1 MELTMT
7 SPDGKRFAHAP
18 HAIAQPRQRNGREH
32 LRASCSR
39 SCVIQRS
46 SVGKLWH
53 DLFSVLCIGALA
65 TTLHAAPI
73 DADEEVLFMPGIARA
88 TDSGAIE
95 IDVHAWLHEREP
107 LLAAHRVLARY
118 LNLDLKQLSPLER
131 ARFNRRAALFRAESE
146 DDNVIEL
153 VIEGVDGRSALPPTA
168 NNGRSDARL
177 IVDAG
182 AARGPEK
189 IVRFHAR
196 MARTDLRRFRG
207 EARLVPAQG
216 LSVISDIDDTIKHTD
231 VRNQREMLLNT
242 FVRRFMPV
250 DGMASNY
257 RALEA
262 DPDTRFHYLSA
273 SPLQLYPPLAAFLK
287 DSGFPAGSVHLREST
302 TWRTLVPSEGESRAH
317 KLAIIERLLVDFP
330 QRRFLLVGDSGE
342 ADPEIY
348 GEVARAHTAQI
359 QGIVIR
365 NVTQESRDAPRYA
378 KAFDGVDERLWHIF
392 HEGEAW
398 PTALPAPMS
407 ASTPAR

>member
-1 MELTMT
+1 MT

-18 HAIAQPRQRNGREH
+18 YAIAQPQQRNGGEH

-39 SCVIQRS
+39 ACVIQRS
-46 SVGKLWH
+46 FVGKLWH
-53 DLFSVLCIGALA
+53 NTFSVLCIGALA
-65 TTLHAAPI
+65 TTLQAAPI
-73 DADEEVLFMPGIARA
+73 DADEEVLFIPGIARA

-118 LNLDLKQLSPLER
+118 LDLDLKQLSPVER
-131 ARFNRRAALFRAESE
+131 ARFYRRAALFRAESE

-153 VIEGVDGRSALPPTA
+153 VIEGVENRLALPPTA
-168 NNGRSDARL
+168 SNGRSDARL

-182 AARGPEK
+182 TARGPEK
-189 IVRFHAR
+189 VVRFHAH

-207 EARLVPAQG
+207 GARLVPAQG

-250 DGMASNY
+250 DGMASHY
-257 RALEA
+257 RALAA

-273 SPLQLYPPLAAFLK
+273 SPIQLYPPLADFLE

-302 TWRTLVPSEGESRAH
+302 SWRTLIPSEGESRTH
-317 KLAIIERLLVDFP
+317 KLAIIERLIADFP

-348 GEVARAHTAQI
+348 GEVARAHARQVH
-359 QGIVIR
+359 GIVIR
-365 NVTQESRDAPRYA
+365 NVTRETREAERYV
-378 KAFDGVDERLWHIF
+378 KAFDGVDERLWHLI
-392 HEGEAW
+392 HESEAW
-398 PTALPAPMS
+398 PVRPPAFMPAS
-407 ASTPAR
+407 APAR